1 MMVFINIIPANDV
14 GKSQRVYAGAPSTYE
29 DFYKADE
36 LPDSN
41 IVLTDTFELISATPG
56 SINPKA
62 KPGDSVVYFKKP
74 SDWDGARIH
83 FWETKDKGGGDLNG
97 SGKWDDAP
105 DMDPIGCGWYE
116 YIFNEPV
123 ETTKLVFRDNGIKEQ
138 TKQTANLDVRISS
151 GYIWYDNGWHNER
164 PKPINK
170 GPSIHPGRSDIAIIT
185 QDETWQFGGMWYKNE
200 IDMTKDFSMTM
211 YVNLGDKWGNG
222 DGGGTGGG
230 DGITFTIQGH
240 TNATKTELN
249 ETIGSNGAGLGA
261 YSKDEDIND
270 PFNAYRNNFISNALV
285 LEFDT
290 FYNNLEE
297 NTNDNNT
304 PNFGTG
310 KGNDKKFYGH
320 IDLTATPAKAGNSYF
335 YKKHITEDGTIS
347 PFFRNPTDLSNVG
360 DKDLTDNRWRRVSV
374 DWNANTGILTYD
386 IAGYDP
392 IEYRLSEKDI
402 INTFGGKK
410 VHWGFTGSTGACT
423 NLQQVG
429 IFDLPD
435 QTRSF
440 IEKLSRN
447 ITKDGEDAT
456 FGKSTIMKKDDI
468 IEYQVTVDYPKNYPA
483 GEDYPAGEN
492 TQDIIGPYVED
503 DLPDGLTYLDGSLKV
518 FKVSHDGTRDEIA
531 NPTWVDN
538 RVHLGDLKDGVRKME
553 PGDKYIITY
562 QARVTKEGIFN
573 NIATFASKYT
583 NPITDTA
590 EVYSGSITLSK
601 RGEEGQA
608 LEGAEFLLTGPNGY
622 SLELPREGDTPAAT
636 YKIDYL
642 EPGQY
647 ELKETKAPKGY
658 LVSTAPININLD
670 KGEAKDEVFTNYL
683 IPLLSKEQKNTNETD
698 WSDGTTTLVGDNVDF
713 KITAELPKDISSYET
728 IIIKDE
734 LDSRLT
740 YNQESLILTNNET
753 QLVINTDYSVDLIK
767 NEEPEANLLVITLS
781 PTGIAKLTNGSD
793 LFIRFSANLNHS
805 TLTNLTDIHNKAAIE
820 FTNRLGVSG
829 TEESDTTTTI
839 PKTANLE
846 ITKQSIIDN
855 SPLEGAKFKLQIK
868 SAETWVDFWT
878 EAEKTSGADGKISWM
893 GLPKGDYR
901 LIETKAP
908 EGYNLLANPIEFK
921 VESDITTHSHSFV
934 VKNTP
939 IEKIPDT
946 GGIGPTIFI
955 IAGILLISFAII
967 YGVISYKKRPQS
979 YKTNKNNEQN
989 S

>member
-14 GKSQRVYAGAPSTYE
+14 GKSQRVYAGDPSTYK
-29 DFYKADE
+29 DFYEANE

-41 IVLTDTFELISATPG
+41 IVLTDTFELISAGPG
-56 SINPKA
+56 SINPTDPQGK
-62 KPGDSVVYFKKP
+62 SVVYFKKP

-83 FWETKDKGGGDLNG
+83 FWDTKNKEGGDLNG
-97 SGKWDDAP
+97 SGEWDDAP
-105 DMDPIGCGWYE
+105 DMDSIGGGWYE
-116 YIFNEPV
+116 YIFDEPV
-123 ETTKLVFRDNGIKEQ
+123 ETTELVFRDNGINK
-138 TKQTANLDVRISS
+138 TDDLKVTISS
-151 GYIWYDNGWHNER
+151 EYIWYDNVWHNER
-164 PKPINK
+164 PEPTNK
-170 GPSIHPGRSDIAIIT
+170 GPSIHSDRSDIAIIT

-200 IDMTKDFSMTM
+200 IDMTKNFSMTM
-211 YVNLGDKWGNG
+211 YVNLGYKWGNG
-222 DGGGTGGG
+222 VGGTGGG

-240 TNATKTELN
+240 TNATPTPLN
-249 ETIGSNGAGLGA
+249 ETIGSNGAGIGA
-261 YSKDEDIND
+261 YSKDNDDTD
-270 PFNAYRNNFISNALV
+270 PFNDYKNNFISNALV

-290 FYNNLEE
+290 FYNNYEI

-304 PNFGTG
+304 SNFGIG
-310 KGNDKKFYGH
+310 EGNGDKFYGH
-320 IDLTATPAKAGNSYF
+320 IDLTATPAKEGNSYF
-335 YKKHITEDGTIS
+335 YKKHKTEGGTIS
-347 PFFRNPTDLSNVG
+347 PYFRNPTDLSNTR
-360 DKDLTDNRWRRVSV
+360 DKDLTDNRWRKVSV
-374 DWNANTGILTYD
+374 DWNTNTGILTYD

-392 IEYRLSEKDI
+392 IEYKFSSEDHIRK
-402 INTFGGKK
+402 TFGGNK
-410 VHWGFTGSTGACT
+410 VHWGFTGSTGTYT

-435 QTRSF
+435 QTRSS
-440 IEKLSRN
+440 IEKLSSN

-468 IEYQVTVDYPKNYPA
+468 IEYQVTVDYPINYPE

-492 TQDIIGPYVED
+492 TQDIIGPYVGD

-518 FKVSHDGTRDEIA
+518 FKVLHDDTRVETA

-538 RVHLGDLKDGVRKME
+538 RVHFGDLEEGVRKMA

-562 QARVTKEGIFN
+562 QARVTKEGIIN

-601 RGEEGQA
+601 LGEDGQP
-608 LEGAEFLLTGPNGY
+608 LEGAEFLLTGPNSY

-636 YKIDYL
+636 YTIDYL

-658 LVSTAPININLD
+658 LVSTDSININLA
-670 KGEAKDEVFTNYL
+670 KGEAKDGVFTNYP
-683 IPLLSKEQKNTNETD
+683 IPLLSKDQKNTNDTD
-698 WSDGTTTLVGDNVDF
+698 YGKESTTLVGDNVDF
-713 KITAELPKDISSYET
+713 KITADLPKDISSYKT

-753 QLVINTDYSVDLIK
+753 QLVINTDYSVVLTK
-767 NEEPEANLLVITLS
+767 NEETETNLLVITLS

-805 TLTNLTDIHNKAAIE
+805 TLTNLTNIPNIAAIE
-820 FTNRLGVSG
+820 FTNSLDVSG
-829 TEESDTTTTI
+829 REESDTTTTI

-921 VESDITTHSHSFV
+921 VDSDITTHSHSFV

-979 YKTNKNNEQN
+979 YKTNKNNEQ
-989 S
+989 SS